1 MIVHLHSM
9 NRVTPYPDLLDIS
22 TERAVRAENSV
33 TCMAHVDAERRRP
46 MRERPSFAWYRL
58 LNPIGI

>member
-9 NRVTPYPDLLDIS
+9 NCVTPYPDLLDIS

-33 TCMAHVDAERRRP
+33 TCMAHVDTERSRP
-46 MRERPSFAWYRL
+46 MLERPSFAWDRL
-58 LNPIGI
+58 LHQI